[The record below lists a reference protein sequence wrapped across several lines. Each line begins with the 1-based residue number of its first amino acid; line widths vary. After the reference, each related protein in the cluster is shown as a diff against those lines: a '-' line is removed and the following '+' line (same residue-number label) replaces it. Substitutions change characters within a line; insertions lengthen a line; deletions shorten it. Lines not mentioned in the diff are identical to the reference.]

1 MTVQASTSKSIAIA
15 YPSTPNPELVIEAG
29 VCKSLFSAVD
39 QGTWLTGAYTDPSGV
54 MPLEVAESKKG
65 VKIRVKRPLIDLG
78 LPIPILDLSVGKA
91 RSFSLRISAGAGV
104 DSFDLGGIPL
114 ERIEVRHGAG
124 DLQID
129 FSEPNPQR
137 LALFKLSVGAGTVE
151 LRRLGNANFDE
162 MEIEGGAGTF
172 RLDFDGDFRRAGRVR
187 IKPSIATLE
196 LRIPRSLS
204 AEVRSD
210 GIMSRPLAD
219 SGFESE
225 VDRYRTRVA
234 ASGRPLMWTVHSSI
248 AMGTV
253 RLTSM

>member
-1 MTVQASTSKSIAIA
+1 MTVETSTSQSISIA
-15 YPSTPNPELVIEAG
+15 YPPSPEPELVIEAG
-29 VCKSLFSAVD
+29 VCKTVFSVVD
-39 QGTWLTGAYTDPSGV
+39 QKTWLAGAYTDSSGEI
-54 MPLEVAESKKG
+54 PLDVAESKNG

-78 LPIPILDLSVGKA
+78 LPTPVLDLRLGKA
-91 RSFSLRISAGAGV
+91 RPFSLRISAGAGV

-114 ERIEVRHGAG
+114 ERIEVKHGAG

-129 FSEPNPQR
+129 FSAPNPQR
-137 LALFKLSVGAGTVE
+137 LALIKLGVGAGKAE
-151 LRRLGNANFDE
+151 FRRLGNANFDE

-172 RLDFDGDFRRAGRVR
+172 RLDFDGEFQRPGRVR
-187 IKPSIATLE
+187 IKPSIATLA

-210 GIMSRPLAD
+210 GILSRPLAD
-219 SGFESE
+219 DGFEAE

-234 ASGRPLMWTVHSSI
+234 ANGRPLMLIVHSSV

-253 RLTSM
+253 RLISM

>member
-1 MTVQASTSKSIAIA
+1 MTVQASTSQSIAIA
-15 YPSTPNPELVIEAG
+15 YPSTQNPELVIEAG
-29 VCKSLFSAVD
+29 VCKTLFSAVD
-39 QGTWLTGAYTDPSGV
+39 QDTWLTGTYTDSSGV
-54 MPLEVAESKKG
+54 MPLEVADSKNG
-65 VKIRVKRPLIDLG
+65 AKIRVKRPLIDLG
-78 LPIPILDLSVGKA
+78 LPIPILDLRVGKG
-91 RSFSLRISAGAGV
+91 RSFSLSISAGAGV

-114 ERIEVRHGAG
+114 ERVEVRHGAG
-124 DLQID
+124 DLQIE

-137 LALFKLSVGAGTVE
+137 LALFKLSVGAGKAE

-172 RLDFDGDFRRAGRVR
+172 RLDFDGDFQRAGRVR

-204 AEVRSD
+204 AEVRSE

-219 SGFESE
+219 EGFEAE

-234 ASGRPLMWTVHSSI
+234 ANGRPLMLTVHSSI